1 MKRKIIYRLLT
12 ILLIGGL
19 YFGLRLGFGF
29 FTPYNSLT
37 ARQDIKNG
45 QVQIIAIGL
54 PYIPQVRQR
63 LAKQYGFEYNYVGC
77 NATTELLNGSKY
89 YNDFVEKYLT
99 AKFGN
104 DFWTKFNTQ
113 LDSIDNVNSAD
124 LTIDKV
130 LELVAAQKIV
140 KDQIKLIDSLSK
152 NQRHISLLP
161 TLDDTTQNIYL
172 VKVGEDNGTNLM
184 TYFNFLVDANSMT
197 IINADGKLNG
207 QRKEKLAVTSSRIEE
222 STTKS
227 QARRSNSTNKEKK

>member
-1 MKRKIIYRLLT
+1 MKREITYGLLT
-12 ILLIGGL
+12 ILLFGGL

-37 ARQDIKNG
+37 ARQDITNG

-54 PYIPQVRQR
+54 PYMPQARQR

-89 YNDFVEKYLT
+89 YNNVVEKYLT
-99 AKFGN
+99 DKFGK

-113 LDSIDNVNSAD
+113 LDSIDNANSAD

-140 KDQIKLIDSLSK
+140 KDQIKFIDSLSK
-152 NQRHISLLP
+152 NQRHISLVP
-161 TLDDTTQNIYL
+161 TLDDTTKNIYL
-172 VKVGEDNGTNLM
+172 VKVGEDNGTNLV

-197 IINADGKLNG
+197 IINTDGKLSG
-207 QRKEKLAVTSSRIEE
+207 Q
-222 STTKS
+222 
-227 QARRSNSTNKEKK
+227 